1 MSEMK
6 TEVQYESTIQTT
18 QKDIE
23 NPIKDINKK
32 SNHLGVGE
40 NVVGCNATEEPALK
54 KVKLAKD
61 NIFVE
66 TAKAAKEYLGQEDLE
81 ETRSGTR
88 AVRDSSKAAMKRLST
103 MAKTA
108 KEGEALLKEL
118 GYADEAAESQKRRT
132 RSQTRGDPIPAPS
145 LKRTP
150 RQVRIEATRRGRR
163 GRPRKEERR
172 SSSEDLDQKDEKEDI
187 KEDSND
193 MKEQETTK
201 VNNKEN
207 EEQKEKGINPQ
218 TDVSMGENEPPSS
231 EN

>member
-6 TEVQYESTIQTT
+6 TELQYESTIQTT

-23 NPIKDINKK
+23 NPIKDVNKK
-32 SNHLGVGE
+32 SNHLGIGE
-40 NVVGCNATEEPALK
+40 NMVGSNAVEEPALK
-54 KVKLAKD
+54 
-61 NIFVE
+61 
-66 TAKAAKEYLGQEDLE
+66 KAAKEYLGEEDLE

-118 GYADEAAESQKRRT
+118 GHADEATESQRRRT
-132 RSQTRGDPIPAPS
+132 RSQTRGDPIPAPP

-150 RQVRIEATRRGRR
+150 RQEATRRGRR

-172 SSSEDLDQKDEKEDI
+172 SSSEDFDQKDEKED
-187 KEDSND
+187 SND
-193 MKEQETTK
+193 VKEQETTK

-207 EEQKEKGINPQ
+207 EEQEEKGINPQ
-218 TDVSMGENEPPSS
+218 TEVSTGENEPPSS
-231 EN
+231 QN

>member
-1 MSEMK
+1 M
-6 TEVQYESTIQTT
+6 VG
-18 QKDIE
+18 
-23 NPIKDINKK
+23 
-32 SNHLGVGE
+32 SNAV
-40 NVVGCNATEEPALK
+40 EEPALK

-61 NIFVE
+61 NTIVE
-66 TAKAAKEYLGQEDLE
+66 TAKAAKEYLGEEDLE

-118 GYADEAAESQKRRT
+118 GHADEATESQRRRT
-132 RSQTRGDPIPAPS
+132 RSQTRGDPIPAPP

-150 RQVRIEATRRGRR
+150 RQEATRRGRR

-172 SSSEDLDQKDEKEDI
+172 SSSEDFDQKDEKED
-187 KEDSND
+187 SND
-193 MKEQETTK
+193 VKEQETTK

-207 EEQKEKGINPQ
+207 EEQEEKGINPQ
-218 TDVSMGENEPPSS
+218 TEVSTGENEPPSS
-231 EN
+231 QN

>member
-150 RQVRIEATRRGRR
+150 RQEATRRGRR